1 MKKES
6 LNKVPK
12 ILMNIILIL
21 LVIGAIQMFF
31 DDNYRNDHFG
41 SLFLIAFWIVRC
53 LYGFIVS
60 FKKGEK
66 KLALVDLVL
75 GIVAF
80 YFLVSRSINYFI

>member
-1 MKKES
+1 MKEES

-41 SLFLIAFWIVRC
+41 WLFLIGFWMVRC